1 MTQQVSSQS
10 MRTFFIIWIGQFVSL
25 IGSGLT
31 GFALGVWIFLKTG
44 SVTQFTLIA
53 LSAAVPGIL
62 ASPFAGAL
70 VDRWDRRWVMILSDC
85 GAGFCTLA
93 IAALLYTQHL
103 SVWHIYVAT
112 GLTSIFSTFQWP
124 AYVAAT
130 TLLVPKRHLTR
141 ASGMVQTGQA
151 ISRIL
156 SPIIAGVLIVTID
169 IWGVLII
176 DFATFLFAVT
186 TLLLTRIP
194 SPVVTSEGEKAR
206 GSLLQEAAFG
216 WKYIRARV
224 GLLALLLF
232 FAGANFSFAFFTV
245 LFTPMVL
252 SFASPAV
259 LGSVESVGGVGML
272 LGGFALSTWGGPKR
286 RVYGVVGFGF
296 VLGAAVIISGLR
308 ADPVLIA
315 AANFMG
321 FLTLPIIN
329 GCSQA
334 IWQVKTPPD
343 VQGRVFSVRAM
354 IAWSTT
360 PLSYVLAGPLAD
372 QVFEPMMASDGVL
385 AASVGH
391 LIGTGPGRGIGL
403 MFIILGAVMVVVSF
417 VSILYSRLRHVEEEL
432 PDMVME
438 EIV

>member
-1 MTQQVSSQS
+1 
-10 MRTFFIIWIGQFVSL
+10 MRTFFVIWIGQFVSL

-53 LSAAVPGIL
+53 LSAAVPGVL

-85 GAGFCTLA
+85 GAGICTLA
-93 IAALLYTQHL
+93 IAVLLYSQRL
-103 SVWHIYVAT
+103 SVWHIYLTT
-112 GLTSIFSTFQWP
+112 GVTSVLSTFQWP

-151 ISRIL
+151 VSRIL
-156 SPIIAGVLIVTID
+156 SPIIAGILIVVID
-169 IWGVLII
+169 IWGVLVI
-176 DFATFLFAVT
+176 DFATFLFAMT

-194 SPVVTSEGEKAR
+194 SPVTTSEGAGAR
-206 GSLLQEAAFG
+206 GSLLHEAAFG

-245 LFTPMVL
+245 LFTPMIL
-252 SFASPAV
+252 SFASPAI
-259 LGSVESVGGVGML
+259 LGSVQSVGGVGML
-272 LGGFALSTWGGPKR
+272 VGGFALSTWGGPRK

-296 VLGAAVIISGLR
+296 VLGAAVIMSGLR
-308 ADPVLIA
+308 PDPVLIA
-315 AANFMG
+315 AAQFAG
-321 FLTLPIIN
+321 FFTLPLIN

-360 PLSYVLAGPLAD
+360 PLSYLLAGPLAD
-372 QVFEPMMASDGVL
+372 QVFEPMMAPGGILS
-385 AASVGH
+385 ASVGQI
-391 LIGTGPGRGIGL
+391 IGTGPGRGIGL
-403 MFIILGAVMVVVSF
+403 MFIILGAVMVAVSS
-417 VSILYSRLRHVEEEL
+417 VSILYSRLRHVEDEL
-432 PDMVME
+432 PDMIE
-438 EIV
+438 EEDV

>member
-1 MTQQVSSQS
+1 MT
-10 MRTFFIIWIGQFVSL
+10 TFLVIWIGQFVSL

-31 GFALGVWIFLKTG
+31 GFALGVWIFLTTG

-85 GAGFCTLA
+85 GAGLCTLV
-93 IAALLYTQHL
+93 IAVLLYTQRL
-103 SVWHIYVAT
+103 AVWHIYIT
-112 GLTSIFSTFQWP
+112 IGLSSVLSTFQWP

-156 SPIIAGVLIVTID
+156 SPIIAGILIVAID
-169 IWGVLII
+169 VWGVLII
-176 DFATFLFAVT
+176 DFVTFLFAVT
-186 TLLLTRIP
+186 TLLATRIP
-194 SPVVTSEGEKAR
+194 SPVTSSEGEEAG
-206 GSLLQEAAFG
+206 GSLLHEAAFG
-216 WKYIRARV
+216 WRYIRARV

-245 LFTPMVL
+245 LFTPMIL

-272 LGGFALSTWGGPKR
+272 LGGFALSTWGGPKK

-296 VLGAAVIISGLR
+296 VLGAAVIMSGVR
-308 ADPVLIA
+308 PDPVLIA
-315 AANFMG
+315 AANFVG
-321 FLTLPIIN
+321 FFTLPIIN

-343 VQGRVFSVRAM
+343 VQGRVFSVRSM

-360 PLSYVLAGPLAD
+360 PLSYLLAGPLAD
-372 QVFEPMMASDGVL
+372 QVFEPMMAPGGML
-385 AASVGH
+385 AANLGQV
-391 LIGTGPGRGIGL
+391 IGTGPGRGIGL
-403 MFIILGAVMVVVSF
+403 MFIILGAVMMIVSF
-417 VSILYSRLRHVEEEL
+417 VSIMYSRLRHVEDEL
-432 PDMVME
+432 PDMVQE
-438 EIV
+438 DV

>member
-1 MTQQVSSQS
+1 
-10 MRTFFIIWIGQFVSL
+10 MRTFFVIWIGQFVSL

-53 LSAAVPGIL
+53 LSAAVPGVL

-85 GAGFCTLA
+85 GAGICTLA
-93 IAALLYTQHL
+93 IAVLLYSQRL
-103 SVWHIYVAT
+103 SVWHIYLTT
-112 GLTSIFSTFQWP
+112 GVTSVLSTFQWP

-151 ISRIL
+151 VSRIL
-156 SPIIAGVLIVTID
+156 SPIIAGILIVVID
-169 IWGVLII
+169 IWGVLVI
-176 DFATFLFAVT
+176 DFATFLFAMT

-194 SPVVTSEGEKAR
+194 SPVTTSEGAGAR
-206 GSLLQEAAFG
+206 GSLLHEAAFG

-245 LFTPMVL
+245 LFTPMIL
-252 SFASPAV
+252 SFASPAI
-259 LGSVESVGGVGML
+259 LGSVQSVGGVGML
-272 LGGFALSTWGGPKR
+272 VGGFALSTWGGPRK

-296 VLGAAVIISGLR
+296 VLGAAVIMSGLR
-308 ADPVLIA
+308 PDPVLIA
-315 AANFMG
+315 AAQFAG
-321 FLTLPIIN
+321 FFTLPLIN

-360 PLSYVLAGPLAD
+360 PLSYLLAGPLAD
-372 QVFEPMMASDGVL
+372 QVFEPMMAPGGILS
-385 AASVGH
+385 ASVGQV
-391 LIGTGPGRGIGL
+391 IGTGPGRGIGL
-403 MFIILGAVMVVVSF
+403 MFIILGAVMVAVSS
-417 VSILYSRLRHVEEEL
+417 VSILYSRLRHVEDEL
-432 PDMVME
+432 PDMIE
-438 EIV
+438 EEDV